1 MAQVAENVHTGPGRI
16 FLGVT
21 NPATGNPP
29 TAMAHTA
36 GVPTPGVEVGFTE
49 GDMIFRKV
57 KETGEI
63 NAEQAMGPIG
73 VYLTAER
80 VEVEFTALE
89 RVYSTLQA
97 AFDNTAGQ
105 SHPAGRML
113 FWGGGSQYPIR
124 TQSVF
129 ISSARPNQ
137 AGKYEISVIYKAYNV
152 SGYEIAYRKA
162 GASSFRITLR
172 GLFDTSRAVGDQL
185 YQHAIEE

>member
-1 MAQVAENVHTGPGRI
+1 MQLADNVHWGPGRI
-16 FLGVT
+16 FLTVT

-29 TAMAHTA
+29 TPITHTA
-36 GVPTPGVEVGFTE
+36 GVPTPGTEVGFTD
-49 GDMIFRKV
+49 GDMIFRKT
-57 KETGEI
+57 KETGVV

-73 VYLTAER
+73 VFMTGEN

-89 RVYSTLQA
+89 RVYTTLQA
-97 AFDNTAGQ
+97 AFDNTG
-105 SHPAGRML
+105 SVHVGGRML
-113 FWGGGSQYPIR
+113 FWGGGGQYALR

-137 AGKYEISVIYKAYNV
+137 AGKYEISLIYKAYSV

-162 GASSFRITLR
+162 GAASYRITLR

-185 YQHAIEE
+185 YQHYIEE